1 MKRNN
6 KGASGT
12 TNIKIY
18 QHELNLEHSSGTTY
32 WTLTEVVDNVPSR
45 TFYYKIPVEYKD
57 NHLLGGMH
65 ERYCMYSPN

>member
-1 MKRNN
+1 MRRN
-6 KGASGT
+6 KKSALDT

-18 QHELNLEHSSGTTY
+18 QNELNLEHSSGTTY
-32 WTLTEVVDNVPSR
+32 WILTEVINDVPVR
-45 TFYYKIPVEYKD
+45 TFYFKIPDSYKD